1 MDLLVSLPSL
11 TFSCR
16 SPWNVYTPRKVGV
29 GERVSV
35 TYCKI
40 TLCSK
45 DNADSPSTQQSSP
58 GLQTC
63 GGLLHSALL
72 PAGVRQALHFSQ
84 DTSQCLGGMTIT
96 WRVCSSPPR
105 SQAAP
110 SSPQDSAGLK
120 PPLWGLTPI
129 CRSPGSGLAQNQWD
143 TSALYP
149 FSYAP

>member
-1 MDLLVSLPSL
+1 MALLVSLPSL

-40 TLCSK
+40 MLCNK
-45 DNADSPSTQQSSP
+45 DNTDSPSTQQASP

-63 GGLLHSALL
+63 RGLLHSALL

-84 DTSQCLGGMTIT
+84 ASTSQCLGCMTIT
-96 WRVCSSPPR
+96 WRVCSAPP
-105 SQAAP
+105 
-110 SSPQDSAGLK
+110 
-120 PPLWGLTPI
+120 
-129 CRSPGSGLAQNQWD
+129 
-143 TSALYP
+143 
-149 FSYAP
+149 